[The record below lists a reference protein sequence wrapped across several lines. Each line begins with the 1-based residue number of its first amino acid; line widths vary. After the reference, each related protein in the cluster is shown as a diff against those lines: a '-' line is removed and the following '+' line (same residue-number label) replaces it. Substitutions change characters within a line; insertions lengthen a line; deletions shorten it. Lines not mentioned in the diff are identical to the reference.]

1 MLPLRAQVAQGVET
15 LILKQYTEFS
25 VILEWEKALGNN
37 KKFSF
42 IIGGIAA
49 LAVAL
54 LVFLTLWDPPAPSQG
69 IQKDVTDDL
78 FAS

>member
-1 MLPLRAQVAQGVET
+1 MVPGVET

-49 LAVAL
+49 LLVAL
-54 LVFLTLWDPPAPSQG
+54 LVFLTLWDPPAPSQE